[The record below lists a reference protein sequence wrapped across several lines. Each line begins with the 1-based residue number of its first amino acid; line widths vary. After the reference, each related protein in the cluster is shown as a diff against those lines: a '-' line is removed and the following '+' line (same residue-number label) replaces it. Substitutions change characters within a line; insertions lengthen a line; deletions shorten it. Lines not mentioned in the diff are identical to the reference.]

1 MRKKEREISYIVKSL
16 KPLVFILTVII
27 IDQFTKYLARGYLPI
42 HFNQG
47 VSFGLLNHYPLLTLS
62 TSVLIII
69 ILTMVLLFKK
79 PKLINLMALSLL
91 LSGGISNTIDRVGN
105 NGAVID
111 WIKIWFFPVF
121 NLGDLA
127 ITSGV
132 ILLVYGYFTS

>member
-1 MRKKEREISYIVKSL
+1 MKSS
-16 KPLVFILTVII
+16 VFILSVII
-27 IDQFTKYLARGYLPI
+27 IDQFTKYLARVYLPI
-42 HFNQG
+42 HFNHG
-47 VSFGLLNHYPLLTLS
+47 VSFGLLNHYPLLTLI

-69 ILTMVLLFKK
+69 ILTLVLLFKK
-79 PKLINLMALSLL
+79 PKLINLMALLLL

-105 NGAVID
+105 YGAVID

-132 ILLVYGYFTS
+132 ILLAYGYFTS